1 MAAKLTEEQ
10 KALNKEATK
19 LRDKAYRARKGAWN
33 KAMEE
38 VKARIEAGPEAQAAK
53 EADAALDAAM
63 AARNEELA
71 ALEARIKALQQEMTE
86 RTAAHEVLLEPLREA
101 RRKAWNVH
109 RNARTT
115 AENEVR
121 DAYPD
126 VAQCWSAA
134 GWKAIDEFLPLV
146 DKVKE

>member
-19 LRDKAYRARKGAWN
+19 LRDKAYRARKGAWD

-101 RRKAWNVH
+101 RRKAWDVH

-115 AENEVR
+115 AENEVC

-146 DKVKE
+146 GKVKE